1 MVERPDG
8 KWMWLWQ
15 LLDIEQQEAVDRRNL
30 EKCMHKGA
38 QHQLHES
45 DDEEM
50 HRKLKVSF
58 GSFFVEFLKFKLQ
71 KEEQV
76 GESSTMQS
84 FANLPLLI

>member
-1 MVERPDG
+1 
-8 KWMWLWQ
+8 MWLWQ

-58 GSFFVEFLKFKLQ
+58 SLFIL
-71 KEEQV
+71 
-76 GESSTMQS
+76 SS
-84 FANLPLLI
+84 

>member
-1 MVERPDG
+1 
-8 KWMWLWQ
+8 MWLWQ

-30 EKCMHKGA
+30 EKCMQKGA

-58 GSFFVEFLKFKLQ
+58 SLFIL
-71 KEEQV
+71 
-76 GESSTMQS
+76 SS
-84 FANLPLLI
+84 